1 MTNYNELND
10 ADHLKKLDTL
20 KEDLEDVENEKK
32 FTANQSGVHTS
43 AGKVIA
49 QMEEFE
55 SEISKLKEQITLCN
69 EEIKKRGSCK

>member
-1 MTNYNELND
+1 MTHFNKLND
-10 ADHLKKLDTL
+10 AELLRKFEMI

-55 SEISKLKEQITLCN
+55 SEISELKEQIAQCS
-69 EEIKKRGSCK
+69 EEIKKRGLSK